1 MSMTCV
7 IYFEEVC
14 PGGSILYVAF
24 DPQTVIFP
32 DILRLVAVDKKKI
45 NIKVNRVYR
54 SERSKRYSDS

>member
-1 MSMTCV
+1 MTCV

-32 DILRLVAVDKKKI
+32 DILRLVAVDKKI
-45 NIKVNRVYR
+45 T
-54 SERSKRYSDS
+54 

>member
-32 DILRLVAVDKKKI
+32 DILRLVAVDKKN

>member
-1 MSMTCV
+1 MTCV

-32 DILRLVAVDKKKI
+32 DILRLVAVDKKNKH
-45 NIKVNRVYR
+45 K
-54 SERSKRYSDS
+54 SKQCLSV